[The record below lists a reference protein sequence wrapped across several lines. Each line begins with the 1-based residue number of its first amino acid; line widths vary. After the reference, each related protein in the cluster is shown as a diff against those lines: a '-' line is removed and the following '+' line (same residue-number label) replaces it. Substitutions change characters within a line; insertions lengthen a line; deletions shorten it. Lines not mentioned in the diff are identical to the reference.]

1 MSNWQPVIERYE
13 RELTQS
19 VIPFWEKHCVD
30 RECGGYFTC
39 LDRDGSVYDFAKYM
53 WMQWRIVY
61 VFAELHLSRFSRP
74 GYLEIAEKGFDFLYR
89 NGRDPN
95 GWYYFALNRKGE
107 PSMAPYSV
115 FSDCFA
121 AMGAAVL
128 YKATREPVYRQ
139 AAEEAMNSYI
149 TRIESGNPAG
159 QWNKSLPGKQSYLS
173 LGHYMMLA
181 NLGLI
186 LDDALGGDRY
196 SAELDRAVDLVL
208 NKFWQPDR
216 KLVFENILPDG
227 SLDLESCSRPSRRRS
242 G

>member
-121 AMGAAVL
+121 AMGGGGAL
-128 YKATREPVYRQ
+128 Q
-139 AAEEAMNSYI
+139 SD
-149 TRIESGNPAG
+149 AG
-159 QWNKSLPGKQSYLS
+159 TGLPPGCR
-173 LGHYMMLA
+173 
-181 NLGLI
+181 
-186 LDDALGGDRY
+186 GGD
-196 SAELDRAVDLVL
+196 ELLHHAH
-208 NKFWQPDR
+208 
-216 KLVFENILPDG
+216 
-227 SLDLESCSRPSRRRS
+227 
-242 G
+242 